1 MNKRLLFCVETN
13 HQSET
18 DDLYIRETIKR
29 FYEDN
34 KKVTYRTY
42 FLKTKTRYKS
52 RATTNAISEFYS
64 NSAKENTHII
74 FFIDTDNYDVDPE
87 AKKLLDEIRDYCN
100 RKGYELVLFCRDVED
115 VYWGRQVSGTEK
127 TKMAKDFKKAKRIS
141 SVREDFLRKT
151 VPTIHSSNILT
162 VLDKFFIKKDKGIE

>member
-1 MNKRLLFCVETN
+1 M
-13 HQSET
+13 
-18 DDLYIRETIKR
+18 
-29 FYEDN
+29 
-34 KKVTYRTY
+34 
-42 FLKTKTRYKS
+42 
-52 RATTNAISEFYS
+52 
-64 NSAKENTHII
+64 
-74 FFIDTDNYDVDPE
+74 DPE

-100 RKGYELVLFCRDVED
+100 RKGYELVLFCRAVED
-115 VYWGRQVSGTEK
+115 VYWGRPVSGTEK